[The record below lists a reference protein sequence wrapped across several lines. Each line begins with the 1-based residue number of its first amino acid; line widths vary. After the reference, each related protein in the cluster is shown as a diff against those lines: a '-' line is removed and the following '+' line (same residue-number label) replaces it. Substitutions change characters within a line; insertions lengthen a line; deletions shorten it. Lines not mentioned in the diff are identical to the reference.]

1 MEAHRPHGTA
11 RLHEARAALTRWK
24 TPLAAAVLAAALLP
38 AEALAQRAVLVVRHA
53 ERAREGP
60 ETDIPLSKTG
70 AEHAARLAEILKTA
84 GVTAVYA
91 TDTTRARQTG
101 EPLAQMLKLTIKIY
115 DTRDEKGN
123 MTAAPLTAR
132 LKADEKDGVV
142 LVVGHSNTVPDIL
155 AAYGAKEPVRIGPDD
170 YGDLFVL
177 VPQPSG
183 PPVVIRLRF

>member
-1 MEAHRPHGTA
+1 MK
-11 RLHEARAALTRWK
+11 RAWL
-24 TPLAAAVLAAALLP
+24 VLAAAI
-38 AEALAQRAVLVVRHA
+38 ATALWPSLAAAQRAVLVVRHA

-60 ETDIPLSKTG
+60 EADIPLSKMG
-70 AEHAARLAEILKTA
+70 AEHAARLAEILKAA

-101 EPLAQMLKLTIKIY
+101 EPLARMLKLVIKTY

-123 MTAAPLTAR
+123 MTALPFAAL
-132 LKADEKDGVV
+132 LKADERDGVV

-155 AAYGAKEPVRIGPDD
+155 AAYGSKETVRLGPDD
-170 YGDLFVL
+170 YGDLFLL

-183 PPVVIRLRF
+183 PPTLLRLKF